1 MRNSFQKP
9 LSGLAGPGALF
20 MMVKPSAVFV
30 GSDCVEFVAASV
42 VFVARAGAGGCAFA
56 LQMYSTV
63 LIAVT
68 LPVGPCLPLNPTS
81 VFLIRI

>member
-1 MRNSFQKP
+1 
-9 LSGLAGPGALF
+9 

-30 GSDCVEFVAASV
+30 GSDCVVVEFVAAAV

-56 LQMYSTV
+56 SQMYSTV

-68 LPVGPCLPLNPTS
+68 LPVGPCLP
-81 VFLIRI
+81 